1 MMKKFSDC
9 RLYFSFTLQID
20 IREVKTNNG

>member
-1 MMKKFSDC
+1 MKKVSDC